1 MKEVD
6 RHIWKVWSIGVILM
20 LGVLMSACSSDSNDA
35 EGPQPTMLQIYVYA
49 PDHMLPTRANTD
61 WVKSATEESKVETL
75 QIWVFEHD
83 NGNLV
88 GYFTPSSTDDL
99 NDAGTAVY
107 QMAVTPQFVQNRP
120 NVDVYVLAN
129 VTMANCKCAFDENT
143 IRSELEGA
151 MLKHEGTDD
160 PFGLPVGETPSVQ
173 TAFPAEGL
181 PMTGAL
187 RNQVVTG
194 ESPVLRIGDGSLAK
208 VQLVRT
214 VSKVRFIFSQMKNNE
229 NEMKIKS
236 VSLTGDILPKQ
247 EYLFLKEPDTEGKE
261 PYTGSEY
268 NINTDGGYD
277 VGPVLMVGPID
288 DVASTTDPLN
298 YSYSSNMGSE
308 EYEELIA
315 RGLNKAEPEL
325 TLRGP
330 FYLRE
335 SDKQLAGEIRYTVND
350 GEEKTTT
357 FSMHDAGDFSRNH
370 TWVVYAFYGST
381 TLDILVVR
389 IKDWVTVQNLDYP
402 VYNW

>member
-1 MKEVD
+1 MKEVG
-6 RHIWKVWSIGVILM
+6 RHIGKVWSIGVFLM
-20 LGVLMSACSSDSNDA
+20 LGVLMSACSSDSNDT
-35 EGPQPTMLQIYVYA
+35 EEPQPTMLQIYVYA
-49 PDHMLPTRANTD
+49 PDHMLPTRGNTD
-61 WVKSATEESKVETL
+61 WVGGLSDESRIYSL
-75 QIWVFEHD
+75 QIWVFEHV

-88 GYFTPSSTDDL
+88 GYFTPSTTDDL
-99 NDAGTAVY
+99 NTAGNAVY
-107 QMAVTPQFVQNRP
+107 QMAVTPDFLTRHP

-129 VTMANCKCAFDENT
+129 VKGANYGCEFDET
-143 IRSELEGA
+143 TTRTVLEAA
-151 MLKHEGTDD
+151 MLKHDDTYD
-160 PFGLPVGETPSVQ
+160 PFGLTTLVAAVPSQ
-173 TAFPAEGL
+173 GL
-181 PMTGAL
+181 PMTGVL
-187 RNQVVTG
+187 RDEVVTVK
-194 ESPVLRIGDGSLAK
+194 SPVLRVGDDNKLATI
-208 VQLVRT
+208 QLVRA
-214 VSKVRFIFSQMKNNE
+214 VSKVRFLFSQMKNGE
-229 NEMKIKS
+229 GVMKIKS